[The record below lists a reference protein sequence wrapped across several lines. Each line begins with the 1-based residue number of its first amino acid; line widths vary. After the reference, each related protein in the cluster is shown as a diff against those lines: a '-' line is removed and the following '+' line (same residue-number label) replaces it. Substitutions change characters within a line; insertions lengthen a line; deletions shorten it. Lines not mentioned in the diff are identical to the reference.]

1 LICADRLP
9 VDVSGDQEMA
19 VLIDED
25 DGLAEAVIERMLA
38 AGVPV
43 QG

>member
-1 LICADRLP
+1 MICADRLP

-25 DGLAEAVIERMLA
+25 DGLAEAVTERMLA